1 MITDEGKACLCD
13 FGLSSLALEFHD
25 TTFCTSTM
33 GGNARWAAP
42 EIYRITVD
50 DVVQSATPQS
60 DVYSLGCI
68 MLEILS
74 GKVPYYYLPR
84 EGQVLLE
91 LQNGNKP
98 RRPQEGHM
106 NDVLWDKINECWE
119 GNPNERP
126 TSDNVARFLMRQF
139 KLETSVRS
147 H

>member
-1 MITDEGKACLCD
+1 MYYVGGSSAAVSFPPQTRTDGTDHGRK
-13 FGLSSLALEFHD
+13 
-25 TTFCTSTM
+25 
-33 GGNARWAAP
+33 
-42 EIYRITVD
+42 
-50 DVVQSATPQS
+50 
-60 DVYSLGCI
+60 
-68 MLEILS
+68 ILS

-119 GNPNERP
+119 DNPNERP

>member
-1 MITDEGKACLCD
+1 VSFPPQTRTDGTDHGRK
-13 FGLSSLALEFHD
+13 
-25 TTFCTSTM
+25 
-33 GGNARWAAP
+33 
-42 EIYRITVD
+42 
-50 DVVQSATPQS
+50 
-60 DVYSLGCI
+60 
-68 MLEILS
+68 ILS

-119 GNPNERP
+119 DNPNERP